1 MKDRKQLSEF
11 LHNLDIE
18 CSTNSVER
26 SLRSTVI
33 AKRASMTFNSS
44 AGISSFANIM
54 TVIQNCRL
62 ANISPFEYIPW
73 YIYNLKLRALDIAN
87 SEELVDYVDSINKE
101 VSEISGEFFDFRN
114 AIFSMPRS
122 REIKEL
128 VTNEGKQASRGRKD
142 H

>member
-1 MKDRKQLSEF
+1 
-11 LHNLDIE
+11 
-18 CSTNSVER
+18 
-26 SLRSTVI
+26 
-33 AKRASMTFNSS
+33 MTFNSS

-101 VSEISGEFFDFRN
+101 VSEISGEFLILGMLYFQCQDRMRLK
-114 AIFSMPRS
+114 S
-122 REIKEL
+122 
-128 VTNEGKQASRGRKD
+128 
-142 H
+142 